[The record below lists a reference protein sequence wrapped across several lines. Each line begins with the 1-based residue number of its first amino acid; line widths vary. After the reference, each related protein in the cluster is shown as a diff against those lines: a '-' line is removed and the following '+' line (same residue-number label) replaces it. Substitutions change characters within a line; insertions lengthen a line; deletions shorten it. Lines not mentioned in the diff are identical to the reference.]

1 MFHLIDSRKCLTHLI
16 VLAVQETH
24 LEFLFTRDIWILS
37 LSRMSHLIGIVC
49 CNKPQVMLSPLLS
62 FSRSPVLHTSSQSAS
77 FELCL
82 SLQQSY
88 EETSQIKSKV
98 CFRQQLQ
105 DCCIVFMTHD
115 CWWCCCEAD
124 DGRRG
129 EALPRPQLS
138 SCNSLRD
145 SLTFLTLSLSVCE
158 WVCPLAK
165 WMPFSGS
172 DKHSQTPRQT
182 LRQTVITLLRR
193 SGGKSYTSLSKFQAI
208 YTIWLCN
215 ELCLHLDM
223 CCTYD

>member
-1 MFHLIDSRKCLTHLI
+1 MFHLIKLLTFDSRKCLTHLI
-16 VLAVQETH
+16 AIAVQETH

-49 CNKPQVMLSPLLS
+49 CNKPQVMLSPFFAPHS
-62 FSRSPVLHTSSQSAS
+62 SSQSAS
-77 FELCL
+77 FGLCL

-124 DGRRG
+124 DARG
-129 EALPRPQLS
+129 GGAMPRPQLS

-145 SLTFLTLSLSVCE
+145 SLTFLTLSLGVC
-158 WVCPLAK
+158 VCALAK
-165 WMPFSGS
+165 WMPFSWNN
-172 DKHSQTPRQT
+172 KHSQTPRQT
-182 LRQTVITLLRR
+182 LRQTVITLFLRGR
-193 SGGKSYTSLSKFQAI
+193 WGKELYVSL
-208 YTIWLCN
+208 
-215 ELCLHLDM
+215 
-223 CCTYD
+223 